1 MNVDALFG
9 LEPTGTPV
17 QILCAVV
24 ALAVGVLIVG
34 GFASLWQSE
43 RQTHGLAGTAKQSL
57 PELGLVALW
66 RLERAVRGD
75 RSLPAGSQ
83 IQPSR
88 TDPTISAVPSYRS
101 IGDNQ

>member
-1 MNVDALFG
+1 MNVEALFG
-9 LEPTGTPV
+9 LDPIGASV

-43 RQTHGLAGTAKQSL
+43 RRTRGLAGKAKQL
-57 PELGLVALW
+57 PPELGLVALW

-75 RSLPAGSQ
+75 RSSLAGSQ
-83 IQPSR
+83 IQPSQ
-88 TDPTISAVPSYRS
+88 TDPTISAVPSHRS
-101 IGDNQ
+101 IGDNR